1 MPEQVYAGIDVAQDE
16 LVLACGDASECF
28 AAELRFPNTPAGI
41 ARLARHLAKLG
52 ELRVCLEPT
61 SRYHLAVLAALG
73 RAPRLSLSV
82 VNPYA
87 ARSFARA
94 TLIRGKVDAQVLA
107 RYALHCAPAPYTPP
121 RPAALELRAIT
132 RRSSALLKTRTA
144 EKNCLHAAQTG
155 GDPRCV
161 LTSIHS
167 QLAHLTGQIAALER
181 AALKLLQQD
190 EQLGACYGLLLSVK
204 GIAKRSA
211 LHSWASLAC
220 CLRA

>member
-1 MPEQVYAGIDVAQDE
+1 
-16 LVLACGDASECF
+16 
-28 AAELRFPNTPAGI
+28 
-41 ARLARHLAKLG
+41 
-52 ELRVCLEPT
+52 
-61 SRYHLAVLAALG
+61 
-73 RAPRLSLSV
+73 V

-107 RYALHCAPAPYTPP
+107 RYVLHCAPAPYTPP

-211 LHSWASLAC
+211 LQLLGELGVLPEGLSKGQWVTMAGLDPQPQESGKSLNAPRHISRQGNRA
-220 CLRA
+220 LRRALFMPALCAAHRSGQARLSTSTCSPAGKSPCKPWWP